1 MSGYGNKAGDMSPN
15 LKDYQPS
22 SKEFAGEMMG
32 KANDYIARKEKQ
44 MGRDASEIKKKAHKG
59 RYD

>member
-1 MSGYGNKAGDMSPN
+1 MYQGNKDADMSVK

-22 SKEFAGEMMG
+22 KKEFAGEMMG
-32 KANDYIARKEKQ
+32 KANQYIERKEKQ
-44 MGRDASEIKKKAHKG
+44 MNKDASRVKSQAHKG